1 MLFPGNYSRYYSAA
15 RYESRTIS
23 LAHRACGHF
32 SADLWLYLGNRI
44 ARICPDVHLRNDHNG
59 ISGCRSVFI
68 KFWTRGRDPLF
79 IIFSLAFWLLAA
91 SQILLAILGTPREE
105 QGWAYILRLLAFA
118 LIIVAIIHKNI
129 SRRIDR

>member
-1 MLFPGNYSRYYSAA
+1 MFIYGMITMGYLVAGLF
-15 RYESRTIS
+15 
-23 LAHRACGHF
+23 
-32 SADLWLYLGNRI
+32 
-44 ARICPDVHLRNDHNG
+44 
-59 ISGCRSVFI
+59 FI

-91 SQILLAILGTPREE
+91 SQILLAILEIPREE

>member
-1 MLFPGNYSRYYSAA
+1 MFIYGMITMGYLVAGLF
-15 RYESRTIS
+15 
-23 LAHRACGHF
+23 
-32 SADLWLYLGNRI
+32 
-44 ARICPDVHLRNDHNG
+44 
-59 ISGCRSVFI
+59 FI

-79 IIFSLAFWLLAA
+79 IIFALAFWLLAA
-91 SQILLAILGTPREE
+91 SQILLAILEIPREE